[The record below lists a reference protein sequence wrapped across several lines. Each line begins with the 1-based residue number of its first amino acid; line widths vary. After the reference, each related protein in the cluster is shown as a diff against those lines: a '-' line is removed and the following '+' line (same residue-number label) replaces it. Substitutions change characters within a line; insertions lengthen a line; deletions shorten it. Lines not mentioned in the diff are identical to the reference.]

1 MEYIIYQH
9 TDMTEVRKL
18 VDVPDDLQPAELP
31 EYVDSHGAGDLLDI
45 CDDITELVHVE
56 TKDGK
61 TVWDR
66 PRVQPV
72 SATLAEER
80 QRIARHIDD

>member
-1 MEYIIYQH
+1 MDYIIYQH

-18 VDVPDDLQPAELP
+18 VDVPDDLPPAELP
-31 EYVDSHGAGDLLDI
+31 DYVESHSDGELVDI
-45 CDDITELVHVE
+45 IDDVSELVHVE

-61 TVWDR
+61 TVWDK

-72 SATLAEER
+72 SDT
-80 QRIARHIDD
+80 H